1 HGAFVVI
8 CCLLTCDSLCSMDTV
23 QNGSDG
29 LEAPTTQSLQ
39 SNATVENR
47 FKLFVKFDK
56 SGRPVEENSEKL
68 ASRIGELSEY
78 EFNVPSYLVR
88 PSIEDGY
95 PQKFRSFKTSLR
107 KHYFRIANNNAQ
119 VKAIQAGLDPKA
131 WKSKEEILAKVPIGI
146 TPKAWKGFV
155 NNEFKEGV
163 KESHEKT
170 AGNKM
175 KCTIP
180 HTLGR
185 RTYANKCYF
194 LAKEDVIL
202 TDDCDYAWMKVHERT
217 DGTVH
222 PSAAAKYEQIKAA
235 YEKRKEE
242 GTSRS
247 NDFGSDALIE
257 VFGSDKGKRTLCGFS
272 SSMSK
277 KRAKQAFLTAAACD
291 STNKCNSPVIGLKK
305 VNLSLVIYLSPII
318 PVPER
323 PILDDSCSPNL
334 DSNPA
339 DDSFTGNLDSA
350 VNAQSV
356 ENFGYEESANPNVNL
371 LDRDGN
377 IVATGYVVTG
387 LDGEVCHHRLV
398 QKNERKVFIE
408 CVNNES
414 APIWDPPQGDDY
426 FKLSAYVGGGW
437 VVWNKKRLQ
446 FIN

>member
-1 HGAFVVI
+1 
-8 CCLLTCDSLCSMDTV
+8 M
-23 QNGSDG
+23 
-29 LEAPTTQSLQ
+29 E
-39 SNATVENR
+39 
-47 FKLFVKFDK
+47 
-56 SGRPVEENSEKL
+56 
-68 ASRIGELSEY
+68 
-78 EFNVPSYLVR
+78 
-88 PSIEDGY
+88 
-95 PQKFRSFKTSLR
+95 
-107 KHYFRIANNNAQ
+107 
-119 VKAIQAGLDPKA
+119 
-131 WKSKEEILAKVPIGI
+131 SKEEILAKVPVGV

-163 KESHEKT
+163 KESHEKK
-170 AGNKM
+170 AENKM

-185 RTYANKCYF
+185 RTYANKCYL
-194 LAKEDVIL
+194 LAKEDGIL
-202 TDDCDYAWMKVHERT
+202 TDDCDCAWMKGHERT

-247 NDFGSDALIE
+247 NDFGSDALVE
-257 VFGSDKGKRTLCGFS
+257 VFGSDKGKRTLRGFS
-272 SSMSK
+272 SSVSK
-277 KRAKQAFLTAAACD
+277 KRAKQAFLTAVVCD

-305 VNLSLVIYLSPII
+305 VMAQKI
-318 PVPER
+318 PSTLPTTNEG
-323 PILDDSCSPNL
+323 PILDDSSSPNL
-334 DSNPA
+334 HSNPA
-339 DDSFTGNLDSA
+339 DHFFTRNLDSA
-350 VNAQSV
+350 LDAQSV

-408 CVNNES
+408 CVYNES